1 MIFFPD
7 KFAQR
12 IFLCG
17 IGIQLILSSLLPI
30 SLSADSYQYLRLAY
44 TPFNISDWDNR
55 PFGYPLFL
63 KLALFNSGFGLI
75 FIIFFQTILSA
86 LMPNILYS
94 TFYKQYNFAAK
105 FVAIMFLIYPYYNF
119 LSLQVMTDTLF
130 IFLLLLCIYFIFQFF
145 RDIGVK
151 NLIIVNLVIF
161 IAASV
166 RPSAQILFLAV
177 PGTIFLY
184 FLFNFKS
191 REVIKIFLISVVL
204 GFGTMQFY
212 SSTLPEWGKSFGSF
226 INYYKYMSSLC
237 LIEDIEKINKI
248 KTNNSIFVPDDDYFY
263 LIENTLEQLKVRE
276 QNKFISNNF
285 ITQDNYFS
293 EKCFSTENNLNSN
306 DYLLKVEELLEIDP
320 FLEKQLTHY
329 YDVKLSPTDELNP
342 MFANLSNSEIVKLV
356 HNKVIHG
363 QPYIFIY
370 FSMARNYG
378 FDETNKIVKKLV
390 RSMYSKLDNGLLIN
404 ALESNV
410 YKEVIIRQ
418 RLRIFNDMEN
428 LIGTL
433 RSTFHI
439 ARDMNFWR
447 FTFRPKSTI
456 EEKNANYLYSIN
468 PKIFAQS
475 NYSLFKSISPN
486 LKKDFD
492 ANPEKEYWNLQE
504 TYMEDMNKLTKF
516 NYHELLSVRAN
527 IEDKSVINLSL
538 TILMALQTLVMSIF
552 SYWML
557 YVFVP
562 IYLLIKITL
571 NLKNIHLIK
580 KNTESLAFFT
590 IYFSG
595 LVSICMHFFL
605 FGDQRHYMFH
615 EPHFLIILVLLINDF
630 VKIFKKYKKR
640 PI

>member
-145 RDIGVK
+145 RDIGIK

-204 GFGTMQFY
+204 GFGTMKFY

-237 LIEDIEKINKI
+237 LIEDFEKIKKI
-248 KTNNSIFVPDDDYFY
+248 KINNSIFVPDDDYFY

-293 EKCFSTENNLNSN
+293 EKCFSTENNLNAN

-320 FLEKQLTHY
+320 FLKKQLTHY

-342 MFANLSNSEIVKLV
+342 MFANLSNSEIVKIV

-378 FDETNKIVKKLV
+378 FDETNKIIKDLVYKNYSRNDYFYLKDKSKKTLSLMSPVSINQESDSFYNKFLKKSLESGGKLV
-390 RSMYSKLDNGLLIN
+390 HDS
-404 ALESNV
+404 
-410 YKEVIIRQ
+410 
-418 RLRIFNDMEN
+418 
-428 LIGTL
+428 
-433 RSTFHI
+433 
-439 ARDMNFWR
+439 NFWR
-447 FTFRPKSTI
+447 FIIRTNNTVEDQNANFIFSVNENIFKQNIYNLERLNNYDYDQIYQLNEELWKII
-456 EEKNANYLYSIN
+456 EEDLGIDNSNVLSQFSENKVNVSLLEKSLNNKNIVNFTLQIIWLMQDISSMLFKYLII
-468 PKIFAQS
+468 IFIPLSMILFIRNTLKKQ
-475 NYSLFKSISPN
+475 NYSNDQIISIS
-486 LKKDFD
+486 LCITGIVSLFLSTYLFFDFRH
-492 ANPEKEYWNLQE
+492 
-504 TYMEDMNKLTKF
+504 F
-516 NYHELLSVRAN
+516 NF
-527 IEDKSVINLSL
+527 
-538 TILMALQTLVMSIF
+538 ALPMMIP
-552 SYWML
+552 ML
-557 YVFVP
+557 
-562 IYLLIKITL
+562 ITTF
-571 NLKNIHLIK
+571 KN
-580 KNTESLAFFT
+580 E
-590 IYFSG
+590 
-595 LVSICMHFFL
+595 
-605 FGDQRHYMFH
+605 
-615 EPHFLIILVLLINDF
+615 
-630 VKIFKKYKKR
+630 
-640 PI
+640 

>member
-191 REVIKIFLISVVL
+191 REVIKILLISVVL
-204 GFGTMQFY
+204 GFGTMKFY

-226 INYYKYMSSLC
+226 ISFYRMAAALCEIKDQDEIDKILNDGHVWAPDSQSFYMQKYNISELDWTKSGSVRWQAYDTSRNLFSKKCLNRNINKLSQNYY
-237 LIEDIEKINKI
+237 
-248 KTNNSIFVPDDDYFY
+248 
-263 LIENTLEQLKVRE
+263 
-276 QNKFISNNF
+276 
-285 ITQDNYFS
+285 
-293 EKCFSTENNLNSN
+293 
-306 DYLLKVEELLEIDP
+306 LKVEELLEIDP

-378 FDETNKIVKKLV
+378 FDETNKIIKDLVYKNYSRNNYFYLKDKSKKTLSLISPVLINKERDSFYNKFLKKSLESGGKLV
-390 RSMYSKLDNGLLIN
+390 HDS
-404 ALESNV
+404 
-410 YKEVIIRQ
+410 
-418 RLRIFNDMEN
+418 
-428 LIGTL
+428 
-433 RSTFHI
+433 
-439 ARDMNFWR
+439 NFWR
-447 FTFRPKSTI
+447 FIIITNNTV
-456 EEKNANYLYSIN
+456 EDQNANFIFSIN
-468 PKIFAQS
+468 ENIFKQNIYNLEKLN
-475 NYSLFKSISPN
+475 NY
-486 LKKDFD
+486 D
-492 ANPEKEYWNLQE
+492 Y
-504 TYMEDMNKLTKF
+504 NK
-516 NYHELLSVRAN
+516 
-527 IEDKSVINLSL
+527 
-538 TILMALQTLVMSIF
+538 
-552 SYWML
+552 
-557 YVFVP
+557 
-562 IYLLIKITL
+562 IYLLDEELWKIIEEDLGINNSNVLSQFSENKVSVSLLEKSFNNENIVNFTL
-571 NLKNIHLIK
+571 QIIWLMQDIISMLFKYLTHIFIPLSLILFI
-580 KNTESLAFFT
+580 KNTLKQNYSNDQIISISLCLTGIVSLFLSIYLFFD
-590 IYFSG
+590 FR
-595 LVSICMHFFL
+595 HFNFAL
-605 FGDQRHYMFH
+605 
-615 EPHFLIILVLLINDF
+615 P
-630 VKIFKKYKKR
+630 
-640 PI
+640 

>member
-105 FVAIMFLIYPYYNF
+105 FVAIIFLIYPYYNF

-191 REVIKIFLISVVL
+191 KEIIKIFLISIVL
-204 GFGTMQFY
+204 GFGTMKFY

-237 LIEDIEKINKI
+237 LIEDVEKIKKI

-263 LIENTLEQLKVRE
+263 LIENTLEQLKIRE
-276 QNKFISNNF
+276 QNKFISSNF

-342 MFANLSNSEIVKLV
+342 MFANLSNSEIVDKV
-356 HNKVIHG
+356 HERVMNV

-475 NYSLFKSISPN
+475 NHSLFKSISPN

-504 TYMEDMNKLTKF
+504 AYMEDMNKLTKF

-557 YVFVP
+557 YIFVP

-640 PI
+640 PT